1 MSEFGAY
8 LRPCAENDIA
18 VQRALVETE
27 EPELALALVGLD
39 EASRNIFLRNMSE
52 RGKASLLSALA
63 RAEGLLGGRVAAGTG
78 AVPTEAAAARAALAA
93 RLEAASR
100 LPPPR

>member
-27 EPELALALVGLD
+27 EAELALALVGMD
-39 EASRNIFLRNMSE
+39 EASRGIFLRNMSE

-63 RAEGLLGGRVAAGTG
+63 RAEESPGGRGPAGAGGPSPEVAT
-78 AVPTEAAAARAALAA
+78 ARAALAA

>member
-1 MSEFGAY
+1 MGEFGAY

-63 RAEGLLGGRVAAGTG
+63 RAEERLDGRGPAGAGG
-78 AVPTEAAAARAALAA
+78 PSPEAAAARAALAA
-93 RLEAASR
+93 RLQAASR

>member
-1 MSEFGAY
+1 MGEFGAY

-18 VQRALVETE
+18 VQRALVEAE

-39 EASRNIFLRNMSE
+39 DASRNIFLRNMSE

-63 RAEGLLGGRVAAGTG
+63 RAEERLGGRGPAGAG
-78 AVPTEAAAARAALAA
+78 GPSSEVAAARAALAA